1 MFRGVRTTLESVGRD
16 QFSKAYAPSFRAKGQ
31 PLSSLEPPLQW
42 EERLSDLEVHVKILH
57 SKSPMPSDHDL
68 RDDLYA
74 LSTLRECY
82 ESRYGGKDSEL
93 HVAFAWLY
101 RMPEE
106 FLARLQ
112 RHDVGPLL
120 IYAYFVVLMRE
131 MERFW
136 YIRGW
141 TNHVMAGIWG
151 VLRDEE
157 RVWARWAIERVG
169 WIPP

>member
-82 ESRYGGKDSEL
+82 KSRYGGKDSEL